1 MKQKIHVLYL
11 FLTLTTVCFIT
22 AAPTELLDIYIVDE
36 DGVYSVILEF
46 SDSDVAYVTTE
57 KFVPPTL
64 KIGFVNVRWTRGDFQ
79 RKTGV
84 NPLYQ
89 YSVREPVSRH
99 AIEDENKLGRTNML
113 EVRLDFNKV
122 PDYRIE
128 LKTNLPEA
136 PRNIMVISWPKKED
150 IKTDR
155 GPIVPYKRIE
165 PGFFSIN
172 FKGAELVDV
181 IRLLSEQHGL
191 NLVLGEE
198 VTGKITLRLKK
209 VPLEKA
215 LDLILKANGY
225 TWFIDDNVLL
235 VKKAAGEITHSAELE
250 TRIFQLYF
258 LNADMVITALAEI
271 FTSQGKAVPLSSAS
285 AIGGEAAGM
294 DLIMVTDVP
303 TNFELIERI
312 IRTLDQENAQ
322 INISI
327 KFIETTLKQ
336 DEAMGINWSLRADTS
351 LSFGIGEITSHSG
364 SKVNLATLTP
374 MTFAAMLQIL
384 SEDAGTTLLQEPQVT
399 TFNNS
404 PATISVGTTIP
415 VLVPQAEG
423 SMFGATP
430 YTYQDQNVSVSLS
443 VLPRINENELI
454 SMNINAAVQAI
465 TGYVGA
471 EQRPIVSNRTTTTNV
486 MVKNGETLLIGGLI
500 FDQDDLTVG
509 KFPILGDLPF
519 FRKFFRTNSKKKS
532 QNELLIFITPTI
544 ISS

>member
-1 MKQKIHVLYL
+1 MKQKCHILHL
-11 FLTLTTVCFIT
+11 FLTLSLVCFIT
-22 AAPTELLDIYIVDE
+22 GAPTELVDIYIVDE
-36 DGVYSVILEF
+36 ADVYSVILEF
-46 SDSDVAYVTTE
+46 NHPDVAYVTTE

-64 KIGFVNVRWTRGDFQ
+64 KIGFANVNWTRGDFQ
-79 RKTGV
+79 IKTGV

-89 YSVREPVSRH
+89 YSIRKPVSRH
-99 AIEDENKLGRTNML
+99 AIEDKNKLGLTNTL

-122 PDYRIE
+122 PDYTIE

-150 IKTDR
+150 IKADR
-155 GPIVPYKRIE
+155 GPIVPYERIE

-172 FKGAELVDV
+172 FKDADLVDV

-198 VTGKITLRLKK
+198 VTGKITLRLNK

-225 TWFIDDNVLL
+225 TWFIDENILL
-235 VKKAAGEITHSAELE
+235 VKTADGDIKHSAELE

-258 LNADMVITALAEI
+258 LDATMVITALEEI

-285 AIGGEAAGM
+285 AIGGEAAGS

-303 TNFELIERI
+303 DNFELIERI

-351 LSFGIGEITSHSG
+351 LSFGIGELTSHSG
-364 SKVNLATLTP
+364 NKVNLATLTP

-384 SEDAGTTLLQEPQVT
+384 SEDAGTTLLQEPQIT

-404 PATISVGTTIP
+404 PATITVGTTIP

-423 SMFGATP
+423 SMFGAVP
-430 YTYQDQNVSVSLS
+430 YTYQDQNVNVSLS

-454 SMNINAAVQAI
+454 SMNIDAAVQAI

-509 KFPILGDLPF
+509 KFPVLGDLPF
-519 FRKFFRTNSKKKS
+519 LGKFFRTNSKKKS

>member
-1 MKQKIHVLYL
+1 MKQKCHILHL
-11 FLTLTTVCFIT
+11 FLTLSLVCFIT
-22 AAPTELLDIYIVDE
+22 GAPIELVDIYIVDE
-36 DGVYSVILEF
+36 ADVYSVILEF
-46 SDSDVAYVTTE
+46 NDSDIAYVTTE

-64 KIGFVNVRWTRGDFQ
+64 KIGFANVNWTRGDFQ
-79 RKTGV
+79 VKTGV

-89 YSVREPVSRH
+89 YSIRKPVSRH
-99 AIEDENKLGRTNML
+99 AIEDKNKLGLTNTL

-150 IKTDR
+150 IKADR
-155 GPIVPYKRIE
+155 GPIVPYERIE

-172 FKGAELVDV
+172 FKDAELVDV
-181 IRLLSEQHGL
+181 IRLLSEQHEL

-225 TWFIDDNVLL
+225 TWFIDDNILL
-235 VKKAAGEITHSAELE
+235 VKKAEGDITHSAELE

-258 LNADMVITALAEI
+258 LDAAMVITALTEI

-285 AIGGEAAGM
+285 AIGGEAAGN

-351 LSFGIGEITSHSG
+351 LSFGLGEVISKSG
-364 SKVNLATLTP
+364 ASVNLATLTP
-374 MTFAAMLQIL
+374 MTFAAMLQVL

-404 PATISVGTTIP
+404 PATITVGTTIP
-415 VLVPQAEG
+415 VLVPQTEG

-430 YTYQDQNVSVSLS
+430 YTYQDQNVNVSLS

-454 SMNINAAVQAI
+454 SMNIDAAVQAI

-509 KFPILGDLPF
+509 KFPVLGDLPF
-519 FRKFFRTNSKKKS
+519 LRKFFRTNSKKKS

>member
-1 MKQKIHVLYL
+1 MKQKFHILHL
-11 FLTLTTVCFIT
+11 FLALNLVCFIT
-22 AAPTELLDIYIVDE
+22 GAPTELVDIYIVDE
-36 DGVYSVILEF
+36 AGDYSVILEF

-64 KIGFVNVRWTRGDFQ
+64 KIGFTNVLWTRGDFQ
-79 RKTGV
+79 YKTGV

-89 YSVREPVSRH
+89 YSVRAPVSKH
-99 AIEDENKLGRTNML
+99 AVEDKNMLGRTNML

-128 LKTNLPEA
+128 LKTDLPEA

-150 IKTDR
+150 IKADR
-155 GPIVPYKRIE
+155 GPIVPFKRIE

-172 FKGAELVDV
+172 FKDADLVDV
-181 IRLLSEQHGL
+181 IRLLSEQHEL

-198 VTGKITLRLKK
+198 VTGKITLRLTE

-225 TWFIDDNVLL
+225 TWFIDDNILL
-235 VKKAAGEITHSAELE
+235 VKEAEGDIKHSAELE

-258 LNADMVITALAEI
+258 LDATMVITALEEI

-285 AIGGEAAGM
+285 AIGGEAAGN

-336 DEAMGINWSLRADTS
+336 DEAMGINWSMRADTS
-351 LSFGIGEITSHSG
+351 LSFGLGELTSHSG
-364 SKVNLATLTP
+364 NKVNLATLTP
-374 MTFAAMLQIL
+374 ITFAAMLQVL
-384 SEDAGTTLLQEPQVT
+384 AEDAGTTLLQEPQIT

-404 PATISVGTTIP
+404 PATITVGTTIP

-423 SMFGATP
+423 SMFGAVP
-430 YTYQDQNVSVSLS
+430 YTYQDQNVNVSLS

-509 KFPILGDLPF
+509 KLPFFGDLPF
-519 FRKFFRTNSKKKS
+519 FGKFFRTNSKKKS

>member
-1 MKQKIHVLYL
+1 MKQKFHILQL
-11 FLTLTTVCFIT
+11 FLALNLVCFIT
-22 AAPTELLDIYIVDE
+22 GAPTELLDIHIVDE
-36 DGVYSVILEF
+36 ADVYSVILEF
-46 SDSDVAYVTTE
+46 NDSDVAYVTTE

-64 KIGFVNVRWTRGDFQ
+64 KIGFVNVLWTRGDFQ
-79 RKTGV
+79 YKTGV

-99 AIEDENKLGRTNML
+99 AVEDENMLGRTNML

-122 PDYRIE
+122 PDYKIE
-128 LKTNLPEA
+128 LKTDLPEA

-150 IKTDR
+150 IKADR
-155 GPIVPYKRIE
+155 GPIVPFKRIE

-172 FKGAELVDV
+172 FKDADLVDV

-198 VTGKITLRLKK
+198 VAGKITLRLKE

-225 TWFIDDNVLL
+225 TWFIDDNILL
-235 VKKAAGEITHSAELE
+235 VKEADGDIKHSAELE

-258 LNADMVITALAEI
+258 LDAAMVITALSEV

-285 AIGGEAAGM
+285 AIGGEAAGN

-312 IRTLDQENAQ
+312 IRTLDQENSQ

-351 LSFGIGEITSHSG
+351 LSFGLGELTSNSG
-364 SKVNLATLTP
+364 GTVNLATLTP
-374 MTFAAMLQIL
+374 MTFAAMLQVL
-384 SEDAGTTLLQEPQVT
+384 AEDAGTTLLQEPQIT

-404 PATISVGTTIP
+404 PATITVGTTIP

-423 SMFGATP
+423 SMFGAVP
-430 YTYQDQNVSVSLS
+430 YTYQDQNVNVSLS

-509 KFPILGDLPF
+509 KFPVLGDLPF
-519 FRKFFRTNSKKKS
+519 IRKFFRTNSKKKS

>member
-1 MKQKIHVLYL
+1 MKQKCHILHL
-11 FLTLTTVCFIT
+11 FLTLSLVCFIT
-22 AAPTELLDIYIVDE
+22 GAPTELVDIYIVDE
-36 DGVYSVILEF
+36 PDLYSVILEF
-46 SDSDVAYVTTE
+46 NHPDIAYVTTE

-64 KIGFVNVRWTRGDFQ
+64 KIGFANVNWTRGDFQ
-79 RKTGV
+79 VKTGV

-89 YSVREPVSRH
+89 YSIRKPVSRH
-99 AIEDENKLGRTNML
+99 AIEDKNKLGLTNTL

-122 PDYRIE
+122 PDYTIE

-136 PRNIMVISWPKKED
+136 PRNIMVISWPKKEN

-155 GPIVPYKRIE
+155 GPIVPYERIE
-165 PGFFSIN
+165 PGFFSVN
-172 FKGAELVDV
+172 FKDAELVDV

-198 VTGKITLRLKK
+198 VKGKITLRLKK

-225 TWFIDDNVLL
+225 TWFIDDNILL
-235 VKKAAGEITHSAELE
+235 IKKAEGDITHSAELE

-258 LNADMVITALAEI
+258 LDAAMVITALEEI

-285 AIGGEAAGM
+285 AIGGEAAGN

-322 INISI
+322 INIAI

-351 LSFGIGEITSHSG
+351 LSFGIGEVVSKSG
-364 SKVNLATLTP
+364 ASVNLATLTP
-374 MTFAAMLQIL
+374 MTFAAMLQVL

-404 PATISVGTTIP
+404 PATIQVGTTIP

-430 YTYQDQNVSVSLS
+430 YTYQDQNVNVALS

-454 SMNINAAVQAI
+454 SMNINASVQAI

-471 EQRPIVSNRTTTTNV
+471 EQRPITSNRSTTTNV
-486 MVKNGETLLIGGLI
+486 MVRNGETLLIGGLI

-509 KFPILGDLPF
+509 KFPVLGDLPF
-519 FRKFFRTNSKKKS
+519 IGNFFRTNSKKKS

>member
-1 MKQKIHVLYL
+1 MKQRIHILSL
-11 FLTLTTVCFIT
+11 FLTLGMVCFIT
-22 AAPTELLDIYIVDE
+22 AAPAELLDIYTVDE
-36 DGVYSVILEF
+36 AGVYSVILEF
-46 SDSDVAYVTTE
+46 SDSDIAYVTTE

-64 KIGFVNVRWTRGDFQ
+64 KIAFVNVRWTRGDFQ

-89 YSVREPVSRH
+89 YSVRKPVNRH
-99 AIEDENKLGRTNML
+99 AIEDENKRGRTYTL

-122 PDYRIE
+122 PDYKIE
-128 LKTNLPEA
+128 LKTDLPQV
-136 PRNIMVISWPKKED
+136 PSNIMVISWPKMKD
-150 IKTDR
+150 IKSDR

-165 PGFFSIN
+165 PALVSIN
-172 FKGAELVDV
+172 FKNADLVDV

-191 NLVLGEE
+191 NLILGEE
-198 VTGKITLRLKK
+198 VTGKITLKLKE

-215 LDLILKANGY
+215 LDLILKANGF
-225 TWFIDDNVLL
+225 TWFIDDNILL

-258 LNADMVITALAEI
+258 LDAGMIITALNEI

-336 DEAMGINWSLRADTS
+336 DEAMGINWSMRADTS
-351 LSFGIGEITSHSG
+351 LSFGLGELISHSG
-364 SKVNLATLTP
+364 DKVNLATLTP

-384 SEDAGTTLLQEPQVT
+384 SEDAGTTLLQEPQIT

-404 PATISVGTTIP
+404 PATITVGTTIP

-423 SMFGATP
+423 SMFGAVP
-430 YTYQDQNVSVSLS
+430 YTYQDQNVNVSLT

-454 SMNINAAVQAI
+454 SMSIQAAVQAI

-471 EQRPIVSNRTTTTNV
+471 EQRPIVSNRTTNTNV
-486 MVKNGETLLIGGLI
+486 MVRNGETLLIGGLI

-509 KFPILGDLPF
+509 KLPFFGDLPF

-544 ISS
+544 VSS

>member
-1 MKQKIHVLYL
+1 MKQKCHILHL
-11 FLTLTTVCFIT
+11 FLTLSLVCFIT
-22 AAPTELLDIYIVDE
+22 GAPIELVDIYIVDE
-36 DGVYSVILEF
+36 ADVYSVILEF
-46 SDSDVAYVTTE
+46 NDSDIAYVTTE

-64 KIGFVNVRWTRGDFQ
+64 KIGFANVNWTRGDFQ
-79 RKTGV
+79 VKTGV

-89 YSVREPVSRH
+89 YSIRKPVSRH
-99 AIEDENKLGRTNML
+99 AIEDKNKLGLTNAL

-150 IKTDR
+150 IKADR
-155 GPIVPYKRIE
+155 GPIVPYERIE

-172 FKGAELVDV
+172 FKDAELVDV
-181 IRLLSEQHGL
+181 IRLLSEQHEL

-225 TWFIDDNVLL
+225 TWFIDDNILL
-235 VKKAAGEITHSAELE
+235 VKKAEGDITHSAELE

-258 LNADMVITALAEI
+258 LDAAMVITALTEI

-285 AIGGEAAGM
+285 AIGGEAAGN

-351 LSFGIGEITSHSG
+351 LSFGIGEVISKSG
-364 SKVNLATLTP
+364 ASVNLATLTP
-374 MTFAAMLQIL
+374 MTFAAMLQVL

-404 PATISVGTTIP
+404 PATITVGTTIP
-415 VLVPQAEG
+415 VLVPQQEG
-423 SMFGATP
+423 SMFGSQP
-430 YTYQDQNVSVSLS
+430 YTYQDQNVNVSLS

-486 MVKNGETLLIGGLI
+486 MVRNGETLLIGGLI

-509 KFPILGDLPF
+509 KFPVLGDLPF
-519 FRKFFRTNSKKKS
+519 IRKFFRTNSKKKS

>member
-1 MKQKIHVLYL
+1 
-11 FLTLTTVCFIT
+11 
-22 AAPTELLDIYIVDE
+22 
-36 DGVYSVILEF
+36 
-46 SDSDVAYVTTE
+46 
-57 KFVPPTL
+57 
-64 KIGFVNVRWTRGDFQ
+64 
-79 RKTGV
+79 
-84 NPLYQ
+84 
-89 YSVREPVSRH
+89 
-99 AIEDENKLGRTNML
+99 
-113 EVRLDFNKV
+113 
-122 PDYRIE
+122 
-128 LKTNLPEA
+128 
-136 PRNIMVISWPKKED
+136 MVISWPKKED
-150 IKTDR
+150 IKADR
-155 GPIVPYKRIE
+155 GPIVPFKRIE
-165 PGFFSIN
+165 PGVFSIN
-172 FKGAELVDV
+172 FKDADLVDI

-198 VTGKITLRLKK
+198 VTGKITLRLKE

-225 TWFIDDNVLL
+225 TWFIDDNILL
-235 VKKAAGEITHSAELE
+235 VKAAEGDIKHNAELE

-258 LNADMVITALAEI
+258 LDASMIVTALTEI

-285 AIGGEAAGM
+285 AIGGEAAGE

-351 LSFGIGEITSHSG
+351 LSFGLGELTNNSG
-364 SKVNLATLTP
+364 DKVNLATLTP
-374 MTFAAMLQIL
+374 VTFAAMLQVL
-384 SEDAGTTLLQEPQVT
+384 AEDAGTTLLQEPQVT

-404 PATISVGTTIP
+404 PATITVGTTIP

-423 SMFGATP
+423 SMFGAVP
-430 YTYQDQNVSVSLS
+430 YTYQDQNVNVSQCIT
-443 VLPRINENELI
+443 RINENELI

-509 KFPILGDLPF
+509 KLPVLGDLPF
-519 FRKFFRTNSKKKS
+519 LGKFFRTNSKKKS

>member
-1 MKQKIHVLYL
+1 MKQKFHILHL
-11 FLTLTTVCFIT
+11 FLALSLVCFIT
-22 AAPTELLDIYIVDE
+22 GAPTELLDIYTVDE
-36 DGVYSVILEF
+36 AGVYSVILEF

-64 KIGFVNVRWTRGDFQ
+64 KIGFANVRWTRGDFQ
-79 RKTGV
+79 HKTGV
-84 NPLYQ
+84 IPLYQ
-89 YSVREPVSRH
+89 YSVRVPVSRH
-99 AIEDENKLGRTNML
+99 SVEDKNMLERTNML
-113 EVRLDFNKV
+113 EVRLDFNMV

-128 LKTNLPEA
+128 LKTDLPEV

-155 GPIVPYKRIE
+155 GPIVPFKRIE

-172 FKGAELVDV
+172 FKDADLVDV

-198 VTGKITLRLKK
+198 VTGKITLRLKE

-225 TWFIDDNVLL
+225 TWFIDDNILL
-235 VKKAAGEITHSAELE
+235 VKAVEGDIKHSAELE

-258 LNADMVITALAEI
+258 LDASMIVTALGEI
-271 FTSQGKAVPLSSAS
+271 FTSQGKAIPLSSAS
-285 AIGGEAAGM
+285 VIGGEAAGS

-351 LSFGIGEITSHSG
+351 LSFGIGELTSHSG
-364 SKVNLATLTP
+364 ASVNVATLTP

-384 SEDAGTTLLQEPQVT
+384 SEDAGTTLLQEPQIT

-404 PATISVGTTIP
+404 PASITVGTTIP

-423 SMFGATP
+423 SMFGAVP
-430 YTYQDQNVSVSLS
+430 YTYQDQSVNVSLS

-454 SMNINAAVQAI
+454 SLSINAAVQAI

-471 EQRPIVSNRTTTTNV
+471 EQRPIVSNRTTNTNV

-509 KFPILGDLPF
+509 KFPVLGDLPF

>member
-11 FLTLTTVCFIT
+11 FLTLTTACFIT

-79 RKTGV
+79 YKTGV

-99 AIEDENKLGRTNML
+99 AIEDENMLGRTNML
-113 EVRLDFNKV
+113 EVRLDFNNI

-128 LKTNLPEA
+128 LKTDLPEA

-150 IKTDR
+150 IKADR

-165 PGFFSIN
+165 PALVSIN
-172 FKGAELVDV
+172 FKNAALVDI

-191 NLVLGEE
+191 NLILGEE
-198 VTGKITLRLKK
+198 VTGSITLRLVE

-215 LDLILKANGY
+215 LDLILKANDY
-225 TWFIDDNVLL
+225 TWFIDDNILL
-235 VKKAAGEITHSAELE
+235 VKAAAGEITHSAELE

-258 LNADMVITALAEI
+258 LNADMVITALTEV

-285 AIGGEAAGM
+285 AIGGEAAGN
-294 DLIMVTDVP
+294 DLLMVTDVP

-351 LSFGIGEITSHSG
+351 LSFGIGELTSHSG
-364 SKVNLATLTP
+364 NKVSLATLTP

-384 SEDAGTTLLQEPQVT
+384 SEDAGTTLLQEPQIT

-404 PATISVGTTIP
+404 PATITVGTTIP

-423 SMFGATP
+423 SMFGAVP
-430 YTYQDQNVSVSLS
+430 YTYQDQNVNVALS

-454 SMNINAAVQAI
+454 SMNINASVQAI

-471 EQRPIVSNRTTTTNV
+471 EQRPIVSNRQTTTNV

-509 KFPILGDLPF
+509 KFPVLGDLPF

>member
-1 MKQKIHVLYL
+1 MKQNIHIQYL
-11 FLTLTTVCFIT
+11 FLTIVTVCFIT
-22 AAPTELLDIYIVDE
+22 GAPTELVDIYTVDE
-36 DGVYSVILEF
+36 ADDYSVILEF

-57 KFVPPTL
+57 KFVPPTV
-64 KIGFVNVRWTRGDFQ
+64 KISFTNVFWTRGDFQ
-79 RKTGV
+79 LKTGV

-99 AIEDENKLGRTNML
+99 AVEDENMLGRTNML
-113 EVRLDFNKV
+113 EFRLDFNKV

-128 LKTNLPEA
+128 LKTDLPEA

-150 IKTDR
+150 TRADR
-155 GPIVPYKRIE
+155 GPITPFKRIE
-165 PGFFSIN
+165 PGVFSIN
-172 FKGAELVDV
+172 FKDADLVDV

-198 VTGKITLRLKK
+198 VTGKITLRLKE

-225 TWFIDDNVLL
+225 TWFIDDNILL
-235 VKKAAGEITHSAELE
+235 VKSAEGDIKHSAELE
-250 TRIFQLYF
+250 TRIFQLFF
-258 LNADMVITALAEI
+258 LDASMIVTALTEI

-285 AIGGEAAGM
+285 AIGGEAAGN

-336 DEAMGINWSLRADTS
+336 DEAMGINWSMRADTS
-351 LSFGIGEITSHSG
+351 LSIGLGELTNNNG
-364 SKVNLATLTP
+364 SNVNLATLTP
-374 MTFAAMLQIL
+374 PTFAAMLQVL
-384 SEDAGTTLLQEPQVT
+384 SSDAGTTLLQEPQVT

-404 PATISVGTTIP
+404 PATITVGTTIP

-423 SMFGATP
+423 SMFGAVP
-430 YTYQDQNVSVSLS
+430 YTYQDQNVNVSLS
-443 VLPRINENELI
+443 VLPRINENEVI

-500 FDQDDLTVG
+500 FDQDDLTVE
-509 KFPILGDLPF
+509 KLPILGDLPF
-519 FRKFFRTNSKKKS
+519 LRKFFRTNSKKKS

>member
-1 MKQKIHVLYL
+1 MKQKCHILHL
-11 FLTLTTVCFIT
+11 FLTLSLVCFIT
-22 AAPTELLDIYIVDE
+22 GAPTELVDIYIVDE
-36 DGVYSVILEF
+36 ADVYSVILEF
-46 SDSDVAYVTTE
+46 NHPDVAYVTTE

-64 KIGFVNVRWTRGDFQ
+64 KIGFANVNWTRGDFQ
-79 RKTGV
+79 IKTGV

-89 YSVREPVSRH
+89 YSVRVPVSRH
-99 AIEDENKLGRTNML
+99 AIEDENKLGLTNAL

-150 IKTDR
+150 IKADR

-172 FKGAELVDV
+172 FKDAELVDV
-181 IRLLSEQHGL
+181 IRLLSEQHEL

-225 TWFIDDNVLL
+225 TWFIDDNILL
-235 VKKAAGEITHSAELE
+235 VKTAEGDIKHSAELE

-258 LNADMVITALAEI
+258 LDASMIVTALGEI
-271 FTSQGKAVPLSSAS
+271 FTNQGKAVPLSSAS
-285 AIGGEAAGM
+285 AIGGEAAGN

-351 LSFGIGEITSHSG
+351 LSFGIGEVISKSG
-364 SKVNLATLTP
+364 ASVNLATLTP
-374 MTFAAMLQIL
+374 MTFAAMLQVL

-404 PATISVGTTIP
+404 PATITVGTTIP
-415 VLVPQAEG
+415 VLVPQQEG
-423 SMFGATP
+423 SMFGSQP
-430 YTYQDQNVSVSLS
+430 YTYQDQNVNVSLS

-486 MVKNGETLLIGGLI
+486 MVRNGETLLIGGLI

-509 KFPILGDLPF
+509 KFPVLGDLPF
-519 FRKFFRTNSKKKS
+519 IRKFFRTNSKKKS

>member
-79 RKTGV
+79 YKTGV

-99 AIEDENKLGRTNML
+99 AIEDENMLGRTNML
-113 EVRLDFNKV
+113 EVRLDFNNI

-128 LKTNLPEA
+128 LKTDLPEA

-150 IKTDR
+150 IKADR

-165 PGFFSIN
+165 PALVSIN
-172 FKGAELVDV
+172 FKNADLVDI

-191 NLVLGEE
+191 NLILGEE
-198 VTGKITLRLKK
+198 VTGSITLKLVE

-225 TWFIDDNVLL
+225 TWFIDDNILL
-235 VKKAAGEITHSAELE
+235 VKPAEGEITHSAELE

-258 LNADMVITALAEI
+258 LDAAMVITALTEV

-285 AIGGEAAGM
+285 AIGGEAAGN

-327 KFIETTLKQ
+327 KFIETTLKK

-351 LSFGIGEITSHSG
+351 LSFGIGELTSHSG
-364 SKVNLATLTP
+364 NKVSLATLTP

-384 SEDAGTTLLQEPQVT
+384 SEDAGTTLLQEPQIT

-404 PATISVGTTIP
+404 PATITVGTTIP
-415 VLVPQAEG
+415 VLVPQSEG
-423 SMFGATP
+423 SMFGAVP
-430 YTYQDQNVSVSLS
+430 YTYQDQNVNVSLS

-509 KFPILGDLPF
+509 KFPVLGDLPF

>member
-1 MKQKIHVLYL
+1 MKQKCHILHL
-11 FLTLTTVCFIT
+11 FLTLSLVCFIT
-22 AAPTELLDIYIVDE
+22 GAPTELVDIYIVDE
-36 DGVYSVILEF
+36 ADIYSVILEF
-46 SDSDVAYVTTE
+46 NHPDIAYVTTE

-64 KIGFVNVRWTRGDFQ
+64 KIGFANVNWTRGDFQ
-79 RKTGV
+79 VKTGV

-89 YSVREPVSRH
+89 YSIRKPVSRH
-99 AIEDENKLGRTNML
+99 AIEDKNKLGLTNTL

-150 IKTDR
+150 IKADR

-172 FKGAELVDV
+172 FKDAELVDV

-198 VTGKITLRLKK
+198 VKGKITLRLKK

-225 TWFIDDNVLL
+225 TWFIDDNILL
-235 VKKAAGEITHSAELE
+235 IKKAEGDITHSAELE

-258 LNADMVITALAEI
+258 LDAAMVITALEEI

-322 INISI
+322 INIAI

-351 LSFGIGEITSHSG
+351 LSFGIGEVVSKSG
-364 SKVNLATLTP
+364 ASVNLATLTP
-374 MTFAAMLQIL
+374 MTFAAMLQVL
-384 SEDAGTTLLQEPQVT
+384 AEDAGTTLLQEPQVT

-404 PATISVGTTIP
+404 PATITAVS
-415 VLVPQAEG
+415 
-423 SMFGATP
+423 
-430 YTYQDQNVSVSLS
+430 YTHL
-443 VLPRINENELI
+443 
-454 SMNINAAVQAI
+454 
-465 TGYVGA
+465 
-471 EQRPIVSNRTTTTNV
+471 
-486 MVKNGETLLIGGLI
+486 TL
-500 FDQDDLTVG
+500 
-509 KFPILGDLPF
+509 
-519 FRKFFRTNSKKKS
+519 
-532 QNELLIFITPTI
+532 PTI
-544 ISS
+544 LLV

>member
-1 MKQKIHVLYL
+1 MKQKFHILHL
-11 FLTLTTVCFIT
+11 FLALNLVCFI
-22 AAPTELLDIYIVDE
+22 AGSPTVLVDIYTVDE
-36 DGVYSVILEF
+36 AGDFSVILEF

-64 KIGFVNVRWTRGDFQ
+64 KIGFTNVLWTRGDFQ
-79 RKTGV
+79 YKTGV

-89 YSVREPVSRH
+89 YSVRAPVSKH
-99 AIEDENKLGRTNML
+99 AVEDKNMLGRTNML

-128 LKTNLPEA
+128 LKTDLPEA

-150 IKTDR
+150 IKADR
-155 GPIVPYKRIE
+155 GPIVPFKRIE

-172 FKGAELVDV
+172 FKDADLVDV
-181 IRLLSEQHGL
+181 IRLLSEQHEL
-191 NLVLGEE
+191 NLILGEE
-198 VTGKITLRLKK
+198 VTGKITLRLKE

-225 TWFIDDNVLL
+225 TWFIDDNILL
-235 VKKAAGEITHSAELE
+235 VKAAEGDIKHSAELE

-258 LNADMVITALAEI
+258 LDASMIITALAEI

-285 AIGGEAAGM
+285 AIGGEAAGN

-336 DEAMGINWSLRADTS
+336 DEAMGINWSMRADTS
-351 LSFGIGEITSHSG
+351 LSFGLGELTSHSG
-364 SKVNLATLTP
+364 NKVNLATLTP
-374 MTFAAMLQIL
+374 ITFAAMLQVL
-384 SEDAGTTLLQEPQVT
+384 AEDAGTTLLQEPQIT

-404 PATISVGTTIP
+404 PATITVGTTIP

-423 SMFGATP
+423 SMFGSVP
-430 YTYQDQNVSVSLS
+430 YTYQDQSVNVSLS
-443 VLPRINENELI
+443 VTPRINENELI
-454 SMNINAAVQAI
+454 SMSIQAAVQAI

-471 EQRPIVSNRTTTTNV
+471 EQRPIVSNRTTNTNV
-486 MVKNGETLLIGGLI
+486 MVRNGETLLIGGLI

-509 KFPILGDLPF
+509 KLPFFGDLPF

-544 ISS
+544 VSS

>member
-1 MKQKIHVLYL
+1 MKQKFHILRL
-11 FLTLTTVCFIT
+11 FLILNLVCFIT
-22 AAPTELLDIYIVDE
+22 GEPTELLDIYIVDE
-36 DGVYSVILEF
+36 ADIYSVILEF
-46 SDSDVAYVTTE
+46 SDSDIAYVTTE

-79 RKTGV
+79 HKTGV

-99 AIEDENKLGRTNML
+99 AIEDENLLGRTNTL

-128 LKTNLPEA
+128 LKTDLPEA
-136 PRNIMVISWPKKED
+136 PRNIMVISWPKKEE
-150 IKTDR
+150 IKADR

-172 FKGAELVDV
+172 FKEADLVDV

-225 TWFIDDNVLL
+225 TWFIDENILL
-235 VKKAAGEITHSAELE
+235 VKPVEGEIKHSAELE

-258 LNADMVITALAEI
+258 LDASMIVTALTEI

-285 AIGGEAAGM
+285 AIGGEATGN

-303 TNFELIERI
+303 DNFELIERI

-351 LSFGIGEITSHSG
+351 LSFGIGELTTNSG
-364 SKVNLATLTP
+364 GTVNLATLTP
-374 MTFAAMLQIL
+374 LTFAAILQVL
-384 SEDAGTTLLQEPQVT
+384 AEDAGTTLLQEPQVT

-404 PATISVGTTIP
+404 PATITVGTTIP

-423 SMFGATP
+423 GMFGAVP
-430 YTYQDQNVSVSLS
+430 YTYQDQNVNVSLS

-454 SMNINAAVQAI
+454 SMNIDAAVQAI

-519 FRKFFRTNSKKKS
+519 IRKFFRTNSKKKS

>member
-1 MKQKIHVLYL
+1 MKQKFHILHL
-11 FLTLTTVCFIT
+11 FLALNLVCFIT
-22 AAPTELLDIYIVDE
+22 GAPTELVDIYIVDE
-36 DGVYSVILEF
+36 AGDYSVILEF

-79 RKTGV
+79 YKTGV

-89 YSVREPVSRH
+89 YSVREPVSKH
-99 AIEDENKLGRTNML
+99 AVEDENMLGRTNML

-122 PDYRIE
+122 PDYRVE
-128 LKTNLPEA
+128 LKTDLPEA

-150 IKTDR
+150 IKADR
-155 GPIVPYKRIE
+155 GLIIPFKRIE

-172 FKGAELVDV
+172 FKDADLVDV
-181 IRLLSEQHGL
+181 IRLLSEQHEL

-198 VTGKITLRLKK
+198 VTGKITLRLKE

-225 TWFIDDNVLL
+225 TWFIDDNILL
-235 VKKAAGEITHSAELE
+235 VKVAEGDIKHSAELE

-258 LNADMVITALAEI
+258 LDASMIITALAEI

-285 AIGGEAAGM
+285 AIGGEAAGN

-336 DEAMGINWSLRADTS
+336 DEAMGINWSMRADTS
-351 LSFGIGEITSHSG
+351 LSFGIGELTSHSG
-364 SKVNLATLTP
+364 NKVNLATLTP
-374 MTFAAMLQIL
+374 ITFAAMLQVL
-384 SEDAGTTLLQEPQVT
+384 AEDAGTTLLQEPQIT

-404 PATISVGTTIP
+404 PATITVGTTIP

-423 SMFGATP
+423 SMFGAVP
-430 YTYQDQNVSVSLS
+430 YTYQDQNVNVSLS

-509 KFPILGDLPF
+509 KFPVLGDLPF

>member
-1 MKQKIHVLYL
+1 MKQKCHILHL
-11 FLTLTTVCFIT
+11 FLTLSLVCFIT
-22 AAPTELLDIYIVDE
+22 GAPTELVDIYIVDE
-36 DGVYSVILEF
+36 ADVYSVILEF
-46 SDSDVAYVTTE
+46 NHPDVAYVTTE

-64 KIGFVNVRWTRGDFQ
+64 KIGFANVNWTRGDFQ
-79 RKTGV
+79 VKTGV
-84 NPLYQ
+84 SPLYQ
-89 YSVREPVSRH
+89 YSIRKPVSRH
-99 AIEDENKLGRTNML
+99 AIEDKNKLGLNNTL

-150 IKTDR
+150 IKADR

-172 FKGAELVDV
+172 FKDAELVDV

-225 TWFIDDNVLL
+225 TWFIDDNILL
-235 VKKAAGEITHSAELE
+235 VKPAEGDIIHSAELE

-258 LNADMVITALAEI
+258 LDAGMVITALTEI

-285 AIGGEAAGM
+285 AIGGEAAGI

-351 LSFGIGEITSHSG
+351 LSFGIGEIISKSG
-364 SKVNLATLTP
+364 ASVNLATLTP
-374 MTFAAMLQIL
+374 MTFAAMLQVL

-404 PATISVGTTIP
+404 PATITVGTTIP
-415 VLVPQAEG
+415 VLVPQQEG
-423 SMFGATP
+423 SMFGSQP
-430 YTYQDQNVSVSLS
+430 YTYQDQNVNVSLS

-486 MVKNGETLLIGGLI
+486 MVRNGETLLIGGLI

-519 FRKFFRTNSKKKS
+519 IRKFFRTNSKKKS

>member
-1 MKQKIHVLYL
+1 MKQRIHILSL
-11 FLTLTTVCFIT
+11 FLTLGMVCFIT
-22 AAPTELLDIYIVDE
+22 AAPPELLDIYTVDE
-36 DGVYSVILEF
+36 AGVYSVILEF
-46 SDSDVAYVTTE
+46 SDSDIAYVTTE
-57 KFVPPTL
+57 KFVPPRL

-99 AIEDENKLGRTNML
+99 VIESENRRGRTHTL
-113 EVRLDFNKV
+113 EVRLDFNKI
-122 PDYRIE
+122 PDYKIE
-128 LKTNLPEA
+128 LKTDLPEV

-150 IKTDR
+150 IKADR

-165 PGFFSIN
+165 PALVSIN
-172 FKGAELVDV
+172 FKNADLVDV

-191 NLVLGEE
+191 NLILGEE
-198 VTGKITLRLKK
+198 VTGSITLKLKE

-215 LDLILKANGY
+215 LDLILKANGF
-225 TWFIDDNVLL
+225 TWFIDYNILL
-235 VKKAAGEITHSAELE
+235 VKTAAGEITHSAELE

-258 LNADMVITALAEI
+258 LDAGMIITALDEI

-285 AIGGEAAGM
+285 AIGGEAAGN

-336 DEAMGINWSLRADTS
+336 DEAMGINWSMRADTS
-351 LSFGIGEITSHSG
+351 LSFGLGELISHSG
-364 SKVNLATLTP
+364 DKVNLATLTP
-374 MTFAAMLQIL
+374 VTFAAMLQIL
-384 SEDAGTTLLQEPQVT
+384 SEDAGTTLLQEPQIT

-404 PATISVGTTIP
+404 PATITVGTTIP

-423 SMFGATP
+423 SMFGAIP
-430 YTYQDQNVSVSLS
+430 YTYQDQNVNVSLT

-454 SMNINAAVQAI
+454 SMSIQAAVQAI

-471 EQRPIVSNRTTTTNV
+471 EQRPIVSNRTTNTNV
-486 MVKNGETLLIGGLI
+486 MVRNGETLLIGGLI

-509 KFPILGDLPF
+509 KLPFFGDLPF

-544 ISS
+544 VSS

>member
-1 MKQKIHVLYL
+1 MKQKIHILHF
-11 FLTLTTVCFIT
+11 FLTLGMVSFIT
-22 AAPTELLDIYIVDE
+22 ADPTELLDVYIVDE
-36 DGVYSVILEF
+36 ADVYSVILEF
-46 SDSDVAYVTTE
+46 SHSDIAYITTE

-79 RKTGV
+79 YKTGV

-89 YSVREPVSRH
+89 YSIREPVSRH
-99 AIEDENKLGRTNML
+99 AIEDENMLGRTNTL
-113 EVRLDFNKV
+113 EIRMDFNKV
-122 PDYRIE
+122 PDYTIE

-150 IKTDR
+150 IKADR

-165 PGFFSIN
+165 PALVSIN
-172 FKGAELVDV
+172 FKNADLVDI

-191 NLVLGEE
+191 NLILGEE
-198 VTGKITLRLKK
+198 VKGSITLKLVE

-215 LDLILKANGY
+215 LDLILKAYGY
-225 TWFIDDNVLL
+225 SWFIDDNILL
-235 VKKAAGEITHSAELE
+235 VKLAEGEITHSAELE

-258 LNADMVITALAEI
+258 LDAAMIVTALEEI

-364 SKVNLATLTP
+364 ASVNLATLTP

-384 SEDAGTTLLQEPQVT
+384 SEDAGTTLLQEPQIT

-404 PATISVGTTIP
+404 PATITVGTTIP

-423 SMFGATP
+423 SMFGAVP
-430 YTYQDQNVSVSLS
+430 YTYQDQNVNVSLS
-443 VLPRINENELI
+443 VTPRINENELI
-454 SMNINAAVQAI
+454 SMSIDAAVQAI

-471 EQRPIVSNRTTTTNV
+471 EQRPIVSNRTTSTNV
-486 MVKNGETLLIGGLI
+486 MVRNGETLLIGGLI

-519 FRKFFRTNSKKKS
+519 IRKFFRTNSKKKS

>member
-1 MKQKIHVLYL
+1 MKQRIHILSL
-11 FLTLTTVCFIT
+11 FLTLGMVCFIT
-22 AAPTELLDIYIVDE
+22 AAPPELLDIYTVDE
-36 DGVYSVILEF
+36 AGVYSVILEF
-46 SDSDVAYVTTE
+46 SDSDIAYVTTE
-57 KFVPPTL
+57 KFVPPRL

-99 AIEDENKLGRTNML
+99 VIESENKRGRTHTL
-113 EVRLDFNKV
+113 EVRLDFNKI
-122 PDYRIE
+122 PDYKIE
-128 LKTNLPEA
+128 LKTDLPQV

-150 IKTDR
+150 IKADR

-165 PGFFSIN
+165 PALVSIN
-172 FKGAELVDV
+172 FKNADLVDV

-191 NLVLGEE
+191 NLILGEE
-198 VTGKITLRLKK
+198 VTGSITLKLKE

-215 LDLILKANGY
+215 LDLILKANGF
-225 TWFIDDNVLL
+225 TWFIDDNILL
-235 VKKAAGEITHSAELE
+235 VKTAVGEITHSAELE

-258 LNADMVITALAEI
+258 LDAGMIITALTEI

-336 DEAMGINWSLRADTS
+336 DEAMGINWSMRADTS
-351 LSFGIGEITSHSG
+351 LSFGLGELISHSG
-364 SKVNLATLTP
+364 AKVNLATLTP
-374 MTFAAMLQIL
+374 VTFAAMLQIL
-384 SEDAGTTLLQEPQVT
+384 SEDAGTTLLQEPQIT

-404 PATISVGTTIP
+404 PATITVGTTIP

-423 SMFGATP
+423 SMFGAVP
-430 YTYQDQNVSVSLS
+430 YTYQDQNVNVSLT

-454 SMNINAAVQAI
+454 SMSIQAAVQAI

-471 EQRPIVSNRTTTTNV
+471 EQRPIVSNRTTSTNV
-486 MVKNGETLLIGGLI
+486 MVRNGETLLIGGLI

-509 KFPILGDLPF
+509 KLPFFGDLPF

-544 ISS
+544 VSS

>member
-1 MKQKIHVLYL
+1 MKQKCHILHL
-11 FLTLTTVCFIT
+11 FLTLSLVCFIT
-22 AAPTELLDIYIVDE
+22 GAPTELVDIYIVDE
-36 DGVYSVILEF
+36 ADVYSVILEF
-46 SDSDVAYVTTE
+46 NHPDIAYVTTE

-64 KIGFVNVRWTRGDFQ
+64 KIGFANVNWTRGDFQ
-79 RKTGV
+79 VKTGV

-89 YSVREPVSRH
+89 YSIRKPVSRH
-99 AIEDENKLGRTNML
+99 AIEDKNKLGLTNTL

-122 PDYRIE
+122 PDYTIE

-136 PRNIMVISWPKKED
+136 PRNIMVISWPKKEN

-155 GPIVPYKRIE
+155 GPIVPYERIE
-165 PGFFSIN
+165 PGFFSVN
-172 FKGAELVDV
+172 FKDAELVDV

-198 VTGKITLRLKK
+198 VKGKITLRLKK

-225 TWFIDDNVLL
+225 TWFIDDNILL
-235 VKKAAGEITHSAELE
+235 IKKAEGDITHSAELE

-258 LNADMVITALAEI
+258 LDAAMVITALEEI

-285 AIGGEAAGM
+285 AIGGEAAGN

-322 INISI
+322 INIAI

-351 LSFGIGEITSHSG
+351 LSFGIGEVVSKSG
-364 SKVNLATLTP
+364 ASVNLATLTP
-374 MTFAAMLQIL
+374 MTFAAMLQVL

-404 PATISVGTTIP
+404 PATITVGTTIP
-415 VLVPQAEG
+415 VLVPQQEG
-423 SMFGATP
+423 SMFGAQP
-430 YTYQDQNVSVSLS
+430 YTYQDQNVNVSLS

-486 MVKNGETLLIGGLI
+486 MVRNGETLLIGGLI

-509 KFPILGDLPF
+509 KFPVLGDLPF
-519 FRKFFRTNSKKKS
+519 IGNFFRTNSKKKS

>member
-1 MKQKIHVLYL
+1 MKQKFHILHL
-11 FLTLTTVCFIT
+11 FLVLSLARFIT

-36 DGVYSVILEF
+36 AGDYSVILEF

-64 KIGFVNVRWTRGDFQ
+64 KIGFTNVLWTRGDFQ

-99 AIEDENKLGRTNML
+99 AVEDKNMLGRTNML

-128 LKTNLPEA
+128 LKTDLPEA

-150 IKTDR
+150 IKADR
-155 GPIVPYKRIE
+155 GPIVPFKRIE

-172 FKGAELVDV
+172 FKDADLVDV
-181 IRLLSEQHGL
+181 IRLLSEQHEL

-198 VTGKITLRLKK
+198 VTGKITLRLTE

-225 TWFIDDNVLL
+225 TWFIDDNILL
-235 VKKAAGEITHSAELE
+235 VKEAEGDIKHSAELE

-258 LNADMVITALAEI
+258 LDASMIITALAEI

-285 AIGGEAAGM
+285 AIGGEAAGN

-336 DEAMGINWSLRADTS
+336 DEAMGINWSMRADTS
-351 LSFGIGEITSHSG
+351 LSFGLGELTSHSG
-364 SKVNLATLTP
+364 NKVNLATLTP
-374 MTFAAMLQIL
+374 ITFAAMLQVL
-384 SEDAGTTLLQEPQVT
+384 AEDAGTTLLQEPQIT

-404 PATISVGTTIP
+404 PATITVGTTIP

-423 SMFGATP
+423 SMFGAVP
-430 YTYQDQNVSVSLS
+430 YTYQDQNVNVSLS

-509 KFPILGDLPF
+509 KLPFFGDLPF
-519 FRKFFRTNSKKKS
+519 FGKFFRTNSKKKS

>member
-1 MKQKIHVLYL
+1 MKQKIHILYL
-11 FLTLTTVCFIT
+11 FLTLGMVSIIT
-22 AAPTELLDIYIVDE
+22 ADPTELLDVYIVDE
-36 DGVYSVILEF
+36 VDVYSVILEF
-46 SDSDVAYVTTE
+46 SHSDIAYVTTE

-64 KIGFVNVRWTRGDFQ
+64 KIGFSNVRWTRGDFQ
-79 RKTGV
+79 IKTGV

-99 AIEDENKLGRTNML
+99 AIEDENRLGRTNTL
-113 EVRLDFNKV
+113 EIRLDFNKV
-122 PDYRIE
+122 PDYTIE

-136 PRNIMVISWPKKED
+136 PRNMMVISWPKKED
-150 IKTDR
+150 IKADR
-155 GPIVPYKRIE
+155 GPIVPYKRVE

-235 VKKAAGEITHSAELE
+235 VKKAAGEITHTAELE

-258 LNADMVITALAEI
+258 LDAGMIITALDEI

-285 AIGGEAAGM
+285 AIGGEAAGN

-303 TNFELIERI
+303 DNFELIERI

-384 SEDAGTTLLQEPQVT
+384 AEDAGTTLLQEPQVT

-415 VLVPQAEG
+415 VLVPQSEG

-471 EQRPIVSNRTTTTNV
+471 EQRPIVSNRTTSTNV

>member
-11 FLTLTTVCFIT
+11 FLTLTMVCFIT

-79 RKTGV
+79 YKTGV

-99 AIEDENKLGRTNML
+99 AIEDENMLGRTNML
-113 EVRLDFNKV
+113 EVRLDFNQV

-128 LKTNLPEA
+128 LKTDLPEA

-150 IKTDR
+150 IKADR

-165 PGFFSIN
+165 PALVSIN
-172 FKGAELVDV
+172 FKNADLVDI

-191 NLVLGEE
+191 NLILGEE
-198 VTGKITLRLKK
+198 VKGSITLKLVE

-225 TWFIDDNVLL
+225 TWFIDDNILL
-235 VKKAAGEITHSAELE
+235 IKSAEGEITHSAELE

-258 LNADMVITALAEI
+258 LDATMIITALDEV

-285 AIGGEAAGM
+285 AIGGEAAGN

-312 IRTLDQENAQ
+312 VRTLDQENAQ

-351 LSFGIGEITSHSG
+351 LSFGVGELTSHSG
-364 SKVNLATLTP
+364 NNVSLATLTP

-404 PATISVGTTIP
+404 PATITVGTTIP

-423 SMFGATP
+423 SMFGAVP
-430 YTYQDQNVSVSLS
+430 YTYQDQTVNVSLS

-454 SMNINAAVQAI
+454 SMNIDAAVQAI

-486 MVKNGETLLIGGLI
+486 MVRNGETLLIGGLI

-509 KFPILGDLPF
+509 KFPVLGDLPF
-519 FRKFFRTNSKKKS
+519 LGKFFRTNSKKKS

>member
-1 MKQKIHVLYL
+1 MKQKFHILQL
-11 FLTLTTVCFIT
+11 FLALNLVCFIT
-22 AAPTELLDIYIVDE
+22 GAPTELLDIHIVDE
-36 DGVYSVILEF
+36 ADVYSVILEF
-46 SDSDVAYVTTE
+46 NDSDVAYVTTE

-64 KIGFVNVRWTRGDFQ
+64 KIGFVNVLWTRGDFQ
-79 RKTGV
+79 YKTGV

-99 AIEDENKLGRTNML
+99 AVEDENMLGRTNML

-122 PDYRIE
+122 PDYKIE
-128 LKTNLPEA
+128 LKTDLPEA

-150 IKTDR
+150 IKADR
-155 GPIVPYKRIE
+155 APIVPFKRIE

-172 FKGAELVDV
+172 FKDADLVDV

-198 VTGKITLRLKK
+198 VAGKITLRLKE

-225 TWFIDDNVLL
+225 TWFIDDNILL
-235 VKKAAGEITHSAELE
+235 VKEADGDIKHSAELE

-258 LNADMVITALAEI
+258 LDAAMVITALSEV

-285 AIGGEAAGM
+285 AIGGEAAGN

-312 IRTLDQENAQ
+312 IRTLDQENSQ

-351 LSFGIGEITSHSG
+351 LSFGLGELTSNSG
-364 SKVNLATLTP
+364 GTVNLATLTP
-374 MTFAAMLQIL
+374 MTFAAMLQVL
-384 SEDAGTTLLQEPQVT
+384 AEDAGTTLLQEPQIT

-404 PATISVGTTIP
+404 PATITVGTTIP

-423 SMFGATP
+423 SMFGAVP
-430 YTYQDQNVSVSLS
+430 YTYQDQNVNVSLS

-509 KFPILGDLPF
+509 KLPVLGDLPF
-519 FRKFFRTNSKKKS
+519 LGKFFRTNSKKKS

>member
-1 MKQKIHVLYL
+1 MKQKCHILHL
-11 FLTLTTVCFIT
+11 FLTLSLVCFIT
-22 AAPTELLDIYIVDE
+22 GAPTELVDIYIVDE
-36 DGVYSVILEF
+36 ADVYSVILEF

-79 RKTGV
+79 YKTGV

-99 AIEDENKLGRTNML
+99 AIEDENMLGRTNML

-128 LKTNLPEA
+128 LKTDLPEA

-150 IKTDR
+150 IKADR
-155 GPIVPYKRIE
+155 GLIVPFKRIE

-172 FKGAELVDV
+172 FKNADLVDV

-198 VTGKITLRLKK
+198 VTGKITLRLKE

-225 TWFIDDNVLL
+225 TWFIDDNILL
-235 VKKAAGEITHSAELE
+235 VKPAEGEITHSAELE

-258 LNADMVITALAEI
+258 LDAAMVITALTEI

-285 AIGGEAAGM
+285 AIGGEAAGN

-351 LSFGIGEITSHSG
+351 LSFGIGELTSHSG
-364 SKVNLATLTP
+364 NKVNLATLTP

-384 SEDAGTTLLQEPQVT
+384 SEDAGTTLLQEPQIT

-404 PATISVGTTIP
+404 PATITVGTTIP

-423 SMFGATP
+423 SMFGAVP
-430 YTYQDQNVSVSLS
+430 YTYQDQNVNVSLS

-486 MVKNGETLLIGGLI
+486 MVRNGETLLIGGLI

-509 KFPILGDLPF
+509 KFPVLGDLPF

>member
-1 MKQKIHVLYL
+1 MKQKFHIIHL
-11 FLTLTTVCFIT
+11 FFALNLVCFIT
-22 AAPTELLDIYIVDE
+22 GAPTELVDIYTVDE
-36 DGVYSVILEF
+36 AGEYSVILEF

-57 KFVPPTL
+57 KYVPPTL
-64 KIGFVNVRWTRGDFQ
+64 KIGFANVLWTRGDFQ
-79 RKTGV
+79 YKTGL

-99 AIEDENKLGRTNML
+99 AVEDKNMLERTNML
-113 EVRLDFNKV
+113 EVRLDFNKI

-128 LKTNLPEA
+128 LKTDLPEA

-150 IKTDR
+150 IKADR
-155 GPIVPYKRIE
+155 GPIVPFKRIE

-172 FKGAELVDV
+172 FKDADLVDV

-198 VTGKITLRLKK
+198 VTGKITLRLKE

-225 TWFIDDNVLL
+225 TWFIDDNILL
-235 VKKAAGEITHSAELE
+235 VKAVEGGIKHSAELE

-258 LNADMVITALAEI
+258 LDASMIITALTEI

-285 AIGGEAAGM
+285 VIGGEAAGN

-351 LSFGIGEITSHSG
+351 LSFGIGELTSHSG
-364 SKVNLATLTP
+364 NKVNLATLTP
-374 MTFAAMLQIL
+374 MTFAAMLQVL

-404 PATISVGTTIP
+404 PATITVGTTIP

-423 SMFGATP
+423 SMFGAVP
-430 YTYQDQNVSVSLS
+430 YTYQDQNVNVSLS

-454 SMNINAAVQAI
+454 SMNIDAAVQAI

-509 KFPILGDLPF
+509 KFPVLGDLPF
-519 FRKFFRTNSKKKS
+519 LGKFFRTNSKKKS

>member
-1 MKQKIHVLYL
+1 MKQKIHILYL
-11 FLTLTTVCFIT
+11 FLTLGMVSIIT
-22 AAPTELLDIYIVDE
+22 ADPTELLDVYIVDE
-36 DGVYSVILEF
+36 ADVYSVILEF
-46 SDSDVAYVTTE
+46 SHSDIVYVTTE

-64 KIGFVNVRWTRGDFQ
+64 KISFANVRWTRGDFQ
-79 RKTGV
+79 IKTGV

-99 AIEDENKLGRTNML
+99 AIEDENRLGRTNTL

-122 PDYRIE
+122 PDYTIE

-150 IKTDR
+150 IKADR
-155 GPIVPYKRIE
+155 GPIVPYKRVE

-198 VTGKITLRLKK
+198 VTGKITLSLKK

-235 VKKAAGEITHSAELE
+235 VKKAAGEITHTAELE

-258 LNADMVITALAEI
+258 LDAAMIITALDEI

>member
-1 MKQKIHVLYL
+1 MKQKCHILHL
-11 FLTLTTVCFIT
+11 FLILSLVCFIT
-22 AAPTELLDIYIVDE
+22 GAPTELVDIYIVDE
-36 DGVYSVILEF
+36 ADVYSVILEF
-46 SDSDVAYVTTE
+46 NHPDVAYVTTE

-64 KIGFVNVRWTRGDFQ
+64 KIGFANVNWTRGDFQ
-79 RKTGV
+79 VKTGV

-89 YSVREPVSRH
+89 YSIRKPVSRH
-99 AIEDENKLGRTNML
+99 AIEDKNKLGLTNTL

-150 IKTDR
+150 IKADR

-165 PGFFSIN
+165 PGSFSIN
-172 FKGAELVDV
+172 FKDADLVDV

-198 VTGKITLRLKK
+198 VTGNITLRLKK

-235 VKKAAGEITHSAELE
+235 VKKAEGGIKHSAELE

-258 LNADMVITALAEI
+258 LDAKMIITALEEI

-285 AIGGEAAGM
+285 VIGGEAAGM

-351 LSFGIGEITSHSG
+351 LSFGLGEIVSKSG
-364 SKVNLATLTP
+364 ASVNLATLTP
-374 MTFAAMLQIL
+374 MTFAAMLQVL

-404 PATISVGTTIP
+404 PATITVGTTIP

-430 YTYQDQNVSVSLS
+430 YTYQDQNVNVSLS

-454 SMNINAAVQAI
+454 SMNIDAAVQAI

-486 MVKNGETLLIGGLI
+486 MVRSGETLLIGGLI

-509 KFPILGDLPF
+509 KFPVLGDLPF
-519 FRKFFRTNSKKKS
+519 IRKFFRTNSKKKS

>member
-11 FLTLTTVCFIT
+11 FLTLITACLIT

-36 DGVYSVILEF
+36 EGVYSVILEF

-79 RKTGV
+79 YKTGV

-89 YSVREPVSRH
+89 YSVREPVSKH
-99 AIEDENKLGRTNML
+99 AIEDENMLGRNNML
-113 EVRLDFNKV
+113 EVRLDFNNI

-128 LKTNLPEA
+128 LKTDLPEA

-150 IKTDR
+150 IKADR

-165 PGFFSIN
+165 PALVSIN
-172 FKGAELVDV
+172 FKNADLVDI

-191 NLVLGEE
+191 NLILGEE
-198 VTGKITLRLKK
+198 VTGTITLKLVE

-215 LDLILKANGY
+215 LDLILTANDY
-225 TWFIDDNVLL
+225 TWFIDDNILL
-235 VKKAAGEITHSAELE
+235 VKAAEGEITHSAELE

-258 LNADMVITALAEI
+258 LDAAMVITALTEV

-285 AIGGEAAGM
+285 AIGGEAAGN

-336 DEAMGINWSLRADTS
+336 DEAMGINWSMRADTS
-351 LSFGIGEITSHSG
+351 LSFGIGELTSHG
-364 SKVNLATLTP
+364 GNKVNLATLTP

-384 SEDAGTTLLQEPQVT
+384 SEDAGTTLLQEPQIT

-404 PATISVGTTIP
+404 PATITVGTTIP
-415 VLVPQAEG
+415 VLVPQSEG
-423 SMFGATP
+423 SMFGAVP
-430 YTYQDQNVSVSLS
+430 YTYQDQNVNVSLS

-519 FRKFFRTNSKKKS
+519 IRKFFRTNSKKKS

-544 ISS
+544 VSS

>member
-1 MKQKIHVLYL
+1 MKQKYHILHL
-11 FLTLTTVCFIT
+11 FLTLSLVCFIT
-22 AAPTELLDIYIVDE
+22 GAPTELVDIYIVDE
-36 DGVYSVILEF
+36 ADVYSVILEF
-46 SDSDVAYVTTE
+46 NHPDVAYVTTE

-64 KIGFVNVRWTRGDFQ
+64 KIGFSNVNWTRGDFQ
-79 RKTGV
+79 VKTGV

-89 YSVREPVSRH
+89 YSIRKPVSRH
-99 AIEDENKLGRTNML
+99 AIEDKNKLGLTNTL

-150 IKTDR
+150 IKADR
-155 GPIVPYKRIE
+155 GPIVPYERIQ

-172 FKGAELVDV
+172 FKDAELVDV
-181 IRLLSEQHGL
+181 IRLLSEQHEL

-225 TWFIDDNVLL
+225 TWFIDDNILL
-235 VKKAAGEITHSAELE
+235 VKKAEGDITHSAELE

-258 LNADMVITALAEI
+258 LDAAMVITALTEI

-285 AIGGEAAGM
+285 AIGGEAAGN

-351 LSFGIGEITSHSG
+351 LSFGIGEVISKSG
-364 SKVNLATLTP
+364 ASVNLATLTP
-374 MTFAAMLQIL
+374 MTFAAMLQVL

-404 PATISVGTTIP
+404 PATITVGTTIP
-415 VLVPQAEG
+415 VLVPQTEG

-430 YTYQDQNVSVSLS
+430 YTYQDQNVNVSLS

-454 SMNINAAVQAI
+454 SMNIDAAVQAI

-486 MVKNGETLLIGGLI
+486 MVRNGETLLIGGLI

-509 KFPILGDLPF
+509 KFPVLGDLPF
-519 FRKFFRTNSKKKS
+519 LRKFFRTNSKKKS

>member
-79 RKTGV
+79 HKTGV

-99 AIEDENKLGRTNML
+99 AIEDDNMLGRTNRL

-128 LKTNLPEA
+128 LKTDLPEA

-150 IKTDR
+150 IKADR
-155 GPIVPYKRIE
+155 GPIVPFKRIE

-172 FKGAELVDV
+172 FKDADLVDV

-198 VTGKITLRLKK
+198 VTGKITLRLKE

-225 TWFIDDNVLL
+225 TWFIDDNILL
-235 VKKAAGEITHSAELE
+235 VKAAAGDIKHSAELE

-258 LNADMVITALAEI
+258 LDASMIVTALAEI

-285 AIGGEAAGM
+285 AIGGEAAGS

-351 LSFGIGEITSHSG
+351 LSFGIGELTSHSG

-374 MTFAAMLQIL
+374 MTFAAMLQVL

-404 PATISVGTTIP
+404 PATITVGTTIP

-423 SMFGATP
+423 SMFGAVP
-430 YTYQDQNVSVSLS
+430 YTYQDQNVNVSLS

-454 SMNINAAVQAI
+454 SMNIDAAVQAI

-519 FRKFFRTNSKKKS
+519 LGKFFRTNSKKKS

>member
-1 MKQKIHVLYL
+1 MKQKFHILHL
-11 FLTLTTVCFIT
+11 FLALSLVSFIT
-22 AAPTELLDIYIVDE
+22 GAPTELLDIYIVDE
-36 DGVYSVILEF
+36 AGVYSVILEF

-64 KIGFVNVRWTRGDFQ
+64 KISFVNVRWTRGDFQ

-89 YSVREPVSRH
+89 YSIREPVSRH
-99 AIEDENKLGRTNML
+99 ATEDENMLGRTNTL

-122 PDYRIE
+122 PNYNIE
-128 LKTNLPEA
+128 LKTDLPEA
-136 PRNIMVISWPKKED
+136 PRNIMVISWPKEED
-150 IKTDR
+150 TKADR
-155 GPIVPYKRIE
+155 GPIVPYKRID

-172 FKGAELVDV
+172 FKDADLVDV

-198 VTGKITLRLKK
+198 VTGKITLRLNK

-225 TWFIDDNVLL
+225 TWFIDENILL
-235 VKKAAGEITHSAELE
+235 VKAAEGDIKHSAELE

-258 LNADMVITALAEI
+258 LDATMVITALQEI

-285 AIGGEAAGM
+285 AIGGEAAGS

-303 TNFELIERI
+303 DNFELIERI

-336 DEAMGINWSLRADTS
+336 DEAMGINWSMRADTS
-351 LSFGIGEITSHSG
+351 LSIGLGELTSNNG

-374 MTFAAMLQIL
+374 VTFAAMLQVL
-384 SEDAGTTLLQEPQVT
+384 SSDAGTTLLQEPQVT

-404 PATISVGTTIP
+404 PATITVGTTIP

-423 SMFGATP
+423 SMFGAVP
-430 YTYQDQNVSVSLS
+430 YTYQDQNVNVSLS

-454 SMNINAAVQAI
+454 SMNIDAAVQAI

-500 FDQDDLTVG
+500 FDQDDLTVE
-509 KFPILGDLPF
+509 KLPILGDLPF
-519 FRKFFRTNSKKKS
+519 LRKFFRTNSKKKS

>member
-1 MKQKIHVLYL
+1 MKQKCHILHL
-11 FLTLTTVCFIT
+11 FLALSLVCFIT
-22 AAPTELLDIYIVDE
+22 GAPTELVDIYIVDE
-36 DGVYSVILEF
+36 ADVYSVILEF
-46 SDSDVAYVTTE
+46 NNSDVAYVTTE

-64 KIGFVNVRWTRGDFQ
+64 KIGFANVNWTRGDFQ
-79 RKTGV
+79 IKTGV

-89 YSVREPVSRH
+89 YSIRKPVSRH

-122 PDYRIE
+122 PDYTIE

-172 FKGAELVDV
+172 FKNAELVDV
-181 IRLLSEQHGL
+181 IRLLSEQHEL

-225 TWFIDDNVLL
+225 TWFIDDNILL
-235 VKKAAGEITHSAELE
+235 VKAAEGDIKHNAELE

-258 LNADMVITALAEI
+258 LDAAMVITALKEI

-351 LSFGIGEITSHSG
+351 LSFGIGEIVSKSG
-364 SKVNLATLTP
+364 ASVNLATLTP
-374 MTFAAMLQIL
+374 MTFAAMLQVL

-404 PATISVGTTIP
+404 PATITVGTTIP
-415 VLVPQAEG
+415 VLVPQQEG
-423 SMFGATP
+423 SMFGAQP
-430 YTYQDQNVSVSLS
+430 YTYQDQNVNVSLS

-486 MVKNGETLLIGGLI
+486 MVRNGETLLIGGLI

-509 KFPILGDLPF
+509 KFPVLGDLPF

>member
-1 MKQKIHVLYL
+1 MKQKCHILHL
-11 FLTLTTVCFIT
+11 FLTLSLVCFIT
-22 AAPTELLDIYIVDE
+22 GAPIELVDIYIVDE
-36 DGVYSVILEF
+36 ADVYSVILEF
-46 SDSDVAYVTTE
+46 NDSDIAYVTTE

-64 KIGFVNVRWTRGDFQ
+64 KIGFANVNWTRGDFQ
-79 RKTGV
+79 VKTGV

-89 YSVREPVSRH
+89 YSIRKPVSRH
-99 AIEDENKLGRTNML
+99 AIEDKNKLGLTNTL

-150 IKTDR
+150 IKADR
-155 GPIVPYKRIE
+155 GPIVPYERIE

-172 FKGAELVDV
+172 FKDAELVDV
-181 IRLLSEQHGL
+181 IRLLSEQHEL

-225 TWFIDDNVLL
+225 TWFIDDNILL
-235 VKKAAGEITHSAELE
+235 VKKAEGDITHSAELE

-258 LNADMVITALAEI
+258 LDAAMVITALDEI

-351 LSFGIGEITSHSG
+351 LSFGIGEIVSKSG
-364 SKVNLATLTP
+364 ASVNLATLTP
-374 MTFAAMLQIL
+374 MTFAAMLQVL

-404 PATISVGTTIP
+404 PATITVGTTIP
-415 VLVPQAEG
+415 VLVPQQEG
-423 SMFGATP
+423 SMFGAQP
-430 YTYQDQNVSVSLS
+430 YTYQDQNVNVSLS

-486 MVKNGETLLIGGLI
+486 MVRNGETLLIGGLI

-519 FRKFFRTNSKKKS
+519 IGNFFRTNSKKKS